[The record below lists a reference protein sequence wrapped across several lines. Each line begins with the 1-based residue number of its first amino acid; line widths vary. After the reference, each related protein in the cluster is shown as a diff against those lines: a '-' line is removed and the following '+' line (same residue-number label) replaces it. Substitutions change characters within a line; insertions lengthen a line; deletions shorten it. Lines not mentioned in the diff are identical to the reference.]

1 MKKDI
6 CLLVCIFTVCLVSCR
21 GSSASNRAEQGQH
34 LQDKSKTITFLLENA
49 TIVDLEGSHTFESFD
64 SPNMNVT
71 DNGSS
76 VKVAWG
82 GTEVILKTT
91 TSNSDTYYCEGE
103 TSKGKIAVT
112 AYRSSRSG
120 EIYLVTVQMPNPSP
134 NVNFITIN
142 FKP

>member
-1 MKKDI
+1 MKKNI
-6 CLLVCIFTVCLVSCR
+6 CLLVCALTVCLTSCS
-21 GSSASNRAEQGQH
+21 GSPASNKAEQGQY
-34 LQDKSKTITFLLENA
+34 LQDKSKTITFQPKNA
-49 TIVDLEGSHTFESFD
+49 IIVDSDGSHTFESFD

-91 TSNSDTYYCEGE
+91 TSNNDTYYCEGE